1 MVCRTRSIDDDNDL
15 EAMQKL
21 RSERDYAVRRKKEM
35 ADTHFGEGY
44 PDVQR
49 VRRLLSAPY

>member
-21 RSERDYAVRRKKEM
+21 RSKRDYAVRRKKEM